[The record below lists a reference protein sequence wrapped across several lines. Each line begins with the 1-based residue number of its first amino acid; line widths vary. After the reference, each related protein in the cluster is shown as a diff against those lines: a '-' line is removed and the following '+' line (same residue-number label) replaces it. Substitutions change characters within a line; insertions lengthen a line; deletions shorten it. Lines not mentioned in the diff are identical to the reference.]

1 MLTPEQLKEIADTMY
16 PLLSRLTDW
25 ITKDIIERMIACM
38 ARSEAI
44 SFGETDKWQIILYQ
58 AAAGHYEALSNEI
71 RKWTGKSEEEVRQ
84 IFMDAGMKAWEADN
98 AFYVSHG
105 LESVQLL
112 KNEHL
117 MNILVDCYQRT
128 NGEIKNF
135 TRTIAGASQQRFI
148 QLCDDAHMKVMTGA
162 QSYTGAM
169 IEAVNDLSEHQLKI
183 KYPSGHVDTIETAVL
198 RCIRTG
204 TAQASGNMTIQ
215 AMKDNGWDL
224 VRVSAH
230 LGARYGDGG
239 ENPGNHAWW
248 QGKLYSLSGTSAE
261 YPPFRESTGY
271 GTGPGL
277 SGWNCRH
284 SFGPGDPEHNPFQSY
299 DDDENK
305 KAYDLSQVQ
314 RSMERGIRK
323 AKRKV
328 MAAKAAVDAARDEAS
343 RKVFSEEYE
352 KAVSLLQSM
361 NKEYQKF
368 CKDNGL
374 RVMTDRLNTAKWNR
388 AQAKA
393 ALRTETMMDNR
404 TRDAV

>member
-38 ARSEAI
+38 DRSEAI
-44 SFGETDKWQIILYQ
+44 GFGETDKWQIILYQ
-58 AAAGHYEALSNEI
+58 AAAGHYEALSAEI
-71 RKWTGKSEEEVRQ
+71 TKWTGKSEEEVRQ

-98 AFYVSHG
+98 AFYVSRG
-105 LESVQLL
+105 LESVPLL

-169 IEAVNDLSEHQLKI
+169 IDAVNDLSEHQLKI

-261 YPPFRESTGY
+261 YPPFLETTGY

-284 SFGPGDPEHNPFQSY
+284 SFGPGDPEHNPFKTY

-323 AKRKV
+323 EKHKV

-352 KAVSLLQSM
+352 KAVGLLQAL

-388 AQAKA
+388 EQAKA